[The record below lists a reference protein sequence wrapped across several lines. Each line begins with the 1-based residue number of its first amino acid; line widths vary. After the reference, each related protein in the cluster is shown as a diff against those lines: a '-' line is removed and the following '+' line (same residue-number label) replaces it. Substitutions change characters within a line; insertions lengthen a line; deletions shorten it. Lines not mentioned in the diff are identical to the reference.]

1 MSLKL
6 NLSLRLIMKKL
17 SNGVLIFL
25 CCFFV
30 LAEAASNQISF
41 GSVSELSS
49 GNLRIVFKLEQ
60 VALINSYALDDPS
73 RIVIDIKNTELAS
86 AISASAFSPVKSI
99 RASEVNE
106 NVRVVIDLKGSVFW
120 KKPWQVKH
128 KDRVDLILEI
138 KRDRSISKNLRDI
151 IIAIDAGHGGKDPG
165 AVGKN
170 LLEKDVT
177 LLIAKE
183 LERTLKNT
191 TGYRPIMIRSDDR
204 FVNLNDRY
212 QNARKLGADLFIS
225 IHADGFRLSS
235 VKGASVYVWSEEA
248 SSITA
253 ENLSKAELTRNPAVK
268 SKIGKLD
275 VRDFDEDAARTIF
288 QIAYE
293 AKIANSIILGQK
305 ILEQLKR
312 DPFTKMH
319 KQNVEFADFRVLK
332 SIDIPSV
339 LIESGF
345 ISNPD
350 DAKRLEGK
358 AGKRMI
364 ARSIFLGIHNYFK
377 EKPKPN
383 TFMVESPKSVE
394 YEIQKGDV
402 ISEIAIRFGVTI
414 NEIIQWNDLNNKS
427 IYPGQKIK
435 IVI

>member
-1 MSLKL
+1 
-6 NLSLRLIMKKL
+6 MKKFSL
-17 SNGVLIFL
+17 SILVILFCFLGVTES
-25 CCFFV
+25 
-30 LAEAASNQISF
+30 AENHVAF
-41 GSVSELSS
+41 GNITELES
-49 GNLRIVFKLEQ
+49 GNLRIVFTLEQ

-73 RIVIDIKNTELAS
+73 RIVIDIKNVTLKGSVDAS
-86 AISASAFSPVKSI
+86 KILPIKLI
-99 RASEVNE
+99 RASEIND

-138 KRDRSISKNLRDI
+138 KRDKTITKNLRDI
-151 IIAIDAGHGGKDPG
+151 IVAIDAGHGGKDPG

-183 LERTLKNT
+183 LERTLRDT
-191 TGYRPIMIRSDDR
+191 DGYRPVMIRSGNK
-204 FVNLNDRY
+204 FVALDDRY
-212 QNARKLGADLFIS
+212 QNARKLGADLFVS
-225 IHADGFRLSS
+225 IHADAFRLSS
-235 VKGASVYVWSEEA
+235 VKGSSVYVWSEEA

-253 ENLSKAELTRNPAVK
+253 ENLSKSELTNNPEVR

-293 AKIANSIILGQK
+293 AKINNSIVLAEK
-305 ILEQLKR
+305 IIEQMKR
-312 DPFTKMH
+312 DPFTSMH
-319 KQNVEFADFRVLK
+319 KPGVEFADFRVLK

-358 AGKRMI
+358 AGRRMI
-364 ARSIFLGIHNYFK
+364 ARSIFLGIHDYFK

-383 TFMVESPKSVE
+383 TFMADGPKNIE

-414 NEIIQWNDLNNKS
+414 NEIIQWNNLNNKS

-435 IVI
+435 IFI

>member
-1 MSLKL
+1 MNLALK
-6 NLSLRLIMKKL
+6 LIMK
-17 SNGVLIFL
+17 LINLKFL
-25 CCFFV
+25 LGIFFV
-30 LAEAASNQISF
+30 FTLTIEAANKVSFSNI
-41 GSVSELSS
+41 SELES
-49 GNLRIVFKLEQ
+49 GNLKIVFNLDKI
-60 VALINSYALDDPS
+60 ALINSYALDDPS
-73 RIVIDIKNTELAS
+73 RIVIDLKETSLKEPIKSQT
-86 AISASAFSPVKSI
+86 FSPIRLI
-99 RASEVNE
+99 RASEVGST
-106 NVRVVIDLKGSVFW
+106 VRIVIDLKGSVYW

-128 KDRVDLILEI
+128 KDRIDLILEI
-138 KRDRSISKNLRDI
+138 KRDKKISKNLRDI
-151 IIAIDAGHGGKDPG
+151 IVAIDAGHGGRDPG

-170 LLEKDVT
+170 ILEKDVT
-177 LLIAKE
+177 LLIARE

-191 TGYRPIMIRSDDR
+191 YGYNPVMIRPDDR
-204 FVNLNDRY
+204 YVDLDDRY
-212 QNARKLGADLFIS
+212 QNARKLGADLFVS
-225 IHADGFRLSS
+225 VHADGFRLSS

-253 ENLSKAELTRNPAVK
+253 ETLSKNKLTSSPEVN

-275 VRDFDEDAARTIF
+275 VRDFDEDAARTLY

-293 AKIANSIILGQK
+293 AKIDNSVMLAKK
-305 ILEQLKR
+305 ILEQLKK

-319 KQNVEFADFRVLK
+319 KPNVEFADFRVLK

-358 AGKRMI
+358 AGRRMI

-383 TFMVESPKSVE
+383 TFMASLPQYVE

-414 NEIIQWNDLNNKS
+414 DEIINWNNLKNKS
-427 IYPGQKIK
+427 IYPGQI
-435 IVI
+435 IQISI

>member
-1 MSLKL
+1 MCI
-6 NLSLRLIMKKL
+6 RD
-17 SNGVLIFL
+17 
-25 CCFFV
+25 
-30 LAEAASNQISF
+30 
-41 GSVSELSS
+41 
-49 GNLRIVFKLEQ
+49 R
-60 VALINSYALDDPS
+60 S
-73 RIVIDIKNTELAS
+73 RIVIDLKSTSIKEPIES
-86 AISASAFSPVKSI
+86 KFFSPIKLI
-99 RASEVNE
+99 RVNE
-106 NVRVVIDLKGSVFW
+106 VGDSVRVVLDLKGSVYW

-138 KRDRSISKNLRDI
+138 KRDRKISNNLRDI
-151 IIAIDAGHGGKDPG
+151 IVAIDAGHGGRDPG

-177 LLIAKE
+177 LLISKE

-191 TGYRPIMIRSDDR
+191 RGYVPIMIRPDDR
-204 FVNLNDRY
+204 YVNLDDRY
-212 QNARKLGADLFIS
+212 QNARKLGADLFVS
-225 IHADGFRLSS
+225 IHADAFSLSS

-253 ENLSKAELTRNPAVK
+253 ETLSKSKLSSSPEVK

-275 VRDFDEDAARTIF
+275 IRDFDEDAARTLY

-293 AKIANSIILGQK
+293 AKIDNSIILAEK

-312 DPFTKMH
+312 DPYTKMH
-319 KQNVEFADFRVLK
+319 KPNVEFADFRVLK

-350 DAKRLEGK
+350 DAKRL
-358 AGKRMI
+358 AGKPGRRMI
-364 ARSIFLGIHNYFK
+364 ARSVFLGIHNYFK

-383 TFMVESPKSVE
+383 TFMTSLPKYIE

-414 NEIIQWNDLNNKS
+414 DEIINWNNLKNKS
-427 IYPGQKIK
+427 IYPGQI
-435 IVI
+435 IQITI

>member
-1 MSLKL
+1 M
-6 NLSLRLIMKKL
+6 
-17 SNGVLIFL
+17 
-25 CCFFV
+25 
-30 LAEAASNQISF
+30 
-41 GSVSELSS
+41 
-49 GNLRIVFKLEQ
+49 
-60 VALINSYALDDPS
+60 
-73 RIVIDIKNTELAS
+73 
-86 AISASAFSPVKSI
+86 
-99 RASEVNE
+99 
-106 NVRVVIDLKGSVFW
+106 IDLKGSVYW

-128 KDRVDLILEI
+128 KDRIDLILEI
-138 KRDRSISKNLRDI
+138 KRDKKISKNLRDI
-151 IIAIDAGHGGKDPG
+151 IVAIDAGHGGRDPG

-170 LLEKDVT
+170 ILEKDVT
-177 LLIAKE
+177 LLIARE

-191 TGYRPIMIRSDDR
+191 YGYNPVMIRPDDR
-204 FVNLNDRY
+204 YVDLDDRY
-212 QNARKLGADLFIS
+212 QNARKLGADLFVS
-225 IHADGFRLSS
+225 VHADGFRLSS

-253 ENLSKAELTRNPAVK
+253 ETLSKNKLTSSPEVN

-275 VRDFDEDAARTIF
+275 VRDFDEDAARTLY

-293 AKIANSIILGQK
+293 AKIDNSVILAKK
-305 ILEQLKR
+305 ILEQLKK

-319 KQNVEFADFRVLK
+319 KPNVEFADFRVLK

-358 AGKRMI
+358 AGRRMI

-383 TFMVESPKSVE
+383 TFMASLPKYVE

-414 NEIIQWNDLNNKS
+414 DEIINWNNLKNKS
-427 IYPGQKIK
+427 IYPGQI
-435 IVI
+435 IQISI

>member
-1 MSLKL
+1 
-6 NLSLRLIMKKL
+6 
-17 SNGVLIFL
+17 
-25 CCFFV
+25 
-30 LAEAASNQISF
+30 
-41 GSVSELSS
+41 
-49 GNLRIVFKLEQ
+49 
-60 VALINSYALDDPS
+60 
-73 RIVIDIKNTELAS
+73 
-86 AISASAFSPVKSI
+86 
-99 RASEVNE
+99 
-106 NVRVVIDLKGSVFW
+106 VIDLRGSVFW

-128 KDRVDLILEI
+128 NDRVDLILEI
-138 KRDRSISKNLRDI
+138 KRDKSISKNLRDI
-151 IIAIDAGHGGKDPG
+151 IVAIDAGHGGKDPG

-170 LLEKDVT
+170 ILEKDVT
-177 LLIAKE
+177 LLIARE

-191 TGYRPIMIRSDDR
+191 AGYRPVMIRSGDN

-212 QNARKLGADLFIS
+212 QNARKLGADLFVS
-225 IHADGFRLSS
+225 IHADAFRLSS

-253 ENLSKAELTRNPAVK
+253 ENLSKSELSRNPAVQ

-275 VRDFDEDAARTIF
+275 IRDFDEDAARTIF

-293 AKIANSIILGQK
+293 AKIENSIILAEK
-305 ILEQLKR
+305 ILAQLKR

-319 KQNVEFADFRVLK
+319 KPNVEFADFRVLK

-358 AGKRMI
+358 AGRRMI

-383 TFMVESPKSVE
+383 TFMTAAPKSVE

-414 NEIIQWNDLNNKS
+414 NEIIQWNNLSNKS

-435 IVI
+435 III

>member
-1 MSLKL
+1 M
-6 NLSLRLIMKKL
+6 NKL
-17 SNGVLIFL
+17 SRSILIVLS
-25 CCFFV
+25 CFFAY
-30 LAEAASNQISF
+30 AEAASNKVSF
-41 GSVSELSS
+41 GSISELTS

-73 RIVIDIKNTELAS
+73 RIVIDIKNTELAN
-86 AISASAFSPVKSI
+86 AINSSAFSPIKSI
-99 RASEVNE
+99 RASEVDE
-106 NVRVVIDLKGSVFW
+106 TVRVVIDLKGSVFW

-128 KDRVDLILEI
+128 NDRVDLILEI
-138 KRDRSISKNLRDI
+138 KRDKSISKNLRDI
-151 IIAIDAGHGGKDPG
+151 IVAIDAGHGGKDPG

-170 LLEKDVT
+170 ILEKDVT
-177 LLIAKE
+177 LLIARE

-191 TGYRPIMIRSDDR
+191 AGYRPVMIRSGDN

-212 QNARKLGADLFIS
+212 QNARKLGADLFVS
-225 IHADGFRLSS
+225 IHADAFRLSS

-253 ENLSKAELTRNPAVK
+253 ENLSKSELSRNPAVQ

-275 VRDFDEDAARTIF
+275 IRDFDEDAARTIF

-293 AKIANSIILGQK
+293 AKIENSIILAEK
-305 ILEQLKR
+305 ILAQLKR

-319 KQNVEFADFRVLK
+319 KPNVEFADFRVLK

-358 AGKRMI
+358 AGRRMI

-383 TFMVESPKSVE
+383 TFMTAAPKSVE

-414 NEIIQWNDLNNKS
+414 NEIIQWNNLSNKS

-435 IVI
+435 III

>member
-1 MSLKL
+1 
-6 NLSLRLIMKKL
+6 MKIINRGL
-17 SNGVLIFL
+17 FFCILCIFTL
-25 CCFFV
+25 TIY
-30 LAEAASNQISF
+30 ASNKVSF
-41 GSVSELSS
+41 SEISELES
-49 GNLRIVFKLEQ
+49 GNLKIVFHLDK

-73 RIVIDIKNTELAS
+73 RIVIDLENTSLKKPINSKPLSPIKL
-86 AISASAFSPVKSI
+86 I
-99 RASEVNE
+99 RANE
-106 NVRVVIDLKGSVFW
+106 DGETARIVIDLKGSVYW

-138 KRDRSISKNLRDI
+138 KRDKKISKNTRDI
-151 IIAIDAGHGGKDPG
+151 IIAIDAGHGGRDPG

-177 LLIAKE
+177 LLISKE

-191 TGYRPIMIRSDDR
+191 RGYKPVMIRPDDR
-204 FVNLNDRY
+204 YVGLDDRY
-212 QNARKLGADLFIS
+212 QNARKLGADLFVS

-253 ENLSKAELTRNPAVK
+253 ENLSKKELTKNPEIK

-275 VRDFDEDAARTIF
+275 VRDFDEDAARTLF

-293 AKIANSIILGQK
+293 AKIDNSVILAEK

-312 DPFTKMH
+312 DPYTKMH
-319 KQNVEFADFRVLK
+319 KPNVEYADFRVLK

-358 AGKRMI
+358 AGRRMI

-383 TFMVESPKSVE
+383 TFMASLPKYVE

-414 NEIIQWNDLNNKS
+414 EEIINLNNLNNKS
-427 IYPGQKIK
+427 IYPGQI
-435 IVI
+435 IQISI

>member
-1 MSLKL
+1 
-6 NLSLRLIMKKL
+6 MKKFSL
-17 SNGVLIFL
+17 SILVILFCFLGVTES
-25 CCFFV
+25 
-30 LAEAASNQISF
+30 AENHVAF
-41 GSVSELSS
+41 GNITELES
-49 GNLRIVFKLEQ
+49 GNLRIVFTLEQ

-73 RIVIDIKNTELAS
+73 RIVIDIKNVTLKGSVDAS
-86 AISASAFSPVKSI
+86 KILPIKLI
-99 RASEVNE
+99 RASEIND

-138 KRDRSISKNLRDI
+138 KRDKTITKNLRDI
-151 IIAIDAGHGGKDPG
+151 IVAIDAGHGGKDPG

-183 LERTLKNT
+183 LERTLRDT
-191 TGYRPIMIRSDDR
+191 DGYHPVMIRSGNK
-204 FVNLNDRY
+204 FVALDDRY
-212 QNARKLGADLFIS
+212 QNARKLGADLFVS
-225 IHADGFRLSS
+225 IHADAFRLSS
-235 VKGASVYVWSEEA
+235 VKGSSVYVWSEEA

-253 ENLSKAELTRNPAVK
+253 ENLSKSELTNNPEVR

-293 AKIANSIILGQK
+293 AKINNSIVLAEK
-305 ILEQLKR
+305 IIEQMKR
-312 DPFTKMH
+312 DPFTSMH
-319 KQNVEFADFRVLK
+319 KPGVEFADFRVLK

-358 AGKRMI
+358 AGRRMI
-364 ARSIFLGIHNYFK
+364 ARSIFLGIHDYFK

-383 TFMVESPKSVE
+383 TFMADGPKNIE

-414 NEIIQWNDLNNKS
+414 NEIIQWNNLNNKS

-435 IVI
+435 IFI

>member
-1 MSLKL
+1 
-6 NLSLRLIMKKL
+6 MKKINFAL
-17 SNGVLIFL
+17 LIGL
-25 CCFFV
+25 CCI
-30 LAEAASNQISF
+30 ASSNIAANNQISF
-41 GSVSELSS
+41 SSISELES
-49 GNLRIVFKLEQ
+49 GNLKLVFELNQ
-60 VALINSYALDDPS
+60 VALVNSYALDDPS
-73 RIVIDIKNTELAS
+73 RIVIDVKNTTLKEAVESLS
-86 AISASAFSPVKSI
+86 IKPVKLI
-99 RASEVNE
+99 RATPVGND
-106 NVRVVIDLKGSVFW
+106 VRIVIDLKGSVYW
-120 KKPWQVKH
+120 KKPWQIKR
-128 KDRVDLILEI
+128 KDVVDLVLEI
-138 KRDRSISKNLRDI
+138 KRDRTITKNLRDI
-151 IIAIDAGHGGKDPG
+151 IVAIDAGHGGKDPG

-191 TGYRPIMIRSDDR
+191 EGYKPVMIRSKDS
-204 FVNLNDRY
+204 FVNLDDRY
-212 QNARKLGADLFIS
+212 QNARKFGADIFIS
-225 IHADGFRLSS
+225 IHADAFRLSS

-253 ENLSKAELTRNPAVK
+253 ANLSKSKLMK
-268 SKIGKLD
+268 SPEVQSRVGKLD
-275 VRDFDEDAARTIF
+275 VRDFDEDAARTLF

-293 AKIANSIILGQK
+293 AKIANSVVLADK

-312 DPFTKMH
+312 DPHTKMH
-319 KQNVEFADFRVLK
+319 KPAVEFADFRVLK

-358 AGKRMI
+358 AGRRMI
-364 ARSIFLGIHNYFK
+364 ARSIFLGVHNYFK

-383 TFMVESPKSVE
+383 TFMNPVPIFVT

-414 NEIIQWNDLNNKS
+414 EEIVGWNNLSNKS
-427 IYPGQKIK
+427 IFPGQTIQ
-435 IVI
+435 ISI

>member
-1 MSLKL
+1 MVS
-6 NLSLRLIMKKL
+6 S
-17 SNGVLIFL
+17 
-25 CCFFV
+25 
-30 LAEAASNQISF
+30 EAANKVSFSNI
-41 GSVSELSS
+41 SELAS
-49 GNLRIVFKLEQ
+49 GNLKIVFHLDQ
-60 VALINSYALDDPS
+60 VALINSYALDNPS
-73 RIVIDIKNTELAS
+73 RIVIDVKNTSLAS
-86 AISASAFSPVKSI
+86 SINTSRLAPIKLI
-99 RASEVNE
+99 RASNVGA
-106 NVRVVIDLKGSVFW
+106 NVRIVIDLKGSVYW
-120 KKPWQVKH
+120 KKPWQVKY
-128 KDRVDLILEI
+128 KDRVDLILEM
-138 KRDRSISKNLRDI
+138 KRDRKISKNLRDI
-151 IIAIDAGHGGKDPG
+151 IVAIDAGHGGKDPG

-177 LLIAKE
+177 LLIARE
-183 LERTLKNT
+183 LERTLKDT
-191 TGYRPIMIRSDDR
+191 TGYKPVMIRPDDR
-204 FVNLNDRY
+204 FVSLNTRY
-212 QNARKLGADLFIS
+212 QKARKLGADLFVS

-253 ENLSKAELTRNPAVK
+253 ENLSKSELTNNPEVQ

-275 VRDFDEDAARTIF
+275 VRDFDEDAARTLF

-293 AKIANSIILGQK
+293 AKIENSIILGEK

-312 DPFTKMH
+312 DPYTKMH
-319 KQNVEFADFRVLK
+319 KPNIEFADFRVLK

-358 AGKRMI
+358 AGRRMI

-383 TFMVESPKSVE
+383 TFMDPLPQFVE

-414 NEIIQWNDLNNKS
+414 EEIINWNKLKNKS
-427 IYPGQKIK
+427 IYPGQKIQ
-435 IVI
+435 ISI